1 VVIRLS
7 VSGLAQLKRDLFR
20 LALIALAYFVAA
32 RLSLNLALVHGQV
45 TPVWPPTGI
54 ALVAF
59 LLFGR
64 SIWPA
69 IYLAAFAINLPI
81 GPSPLAA
88 AVIAIGNTLAPL
100 VAAEL
105 LKRVGFH
112 REIDRLRDALGIT
125 FLAALGSMLISA
137 TVGTSVLLLEGAI
150 DSSQLWPTW
159 AVWWAGDAMGVLLV
173 APFLLSVM
181 ALSSPPLLSWR
192 STVELVGLVVATAAI
207 TFLLFQNHLRL
218 EYLVLPLI
226 MVSAWRFRL
235 RGAAPAALVASGVA
249 IASAVHGIGPFA
261 DEDLFQ
267 KMVTLQAFNVSLALA
282 SFVLAS
288 FVDAREREE
297 KMARLYAAAES
308 ANKAKSHFLHLAAHE
323 LRTPIS
329 VLTGYLSMLSDGS
342 FGPAPEG
349 WKRPLDVLATKTKEL
364 NRLVAD
370 LLDAS
375 RLEAQDLPRVVSQVD
390 VVASVREAIER
401 ARPRTELLSGHI
413 VCRTADESVS
423 IQADRD
429 QLARILDNLLN
440 NALTYNTGAP
450 QVIVSI
456 TREAGSAAIRVCD
469 NGVGV
474 PARDNERIFEQFHRS
489 HDGQLNVPGTGL
501 GLYISRKLA
510 KVNGGRLV
518 LESSSP
524 GDGSVFLLSL
534 PVAEPQMQLATPTES
549 TIVPTTERDEVL
561 AVAER

>member
-1 VVIRLS
+1 
-7 VSGLAQLKRDLFR
+7 
-20 LALIALAYFVAA
+20 
-32 RLSLNLALVHGQV
+32 
-45 TPVWPPTGI
+45 
-54 ALVAF
+54 
-59 LLFGR
+59 
-64 SIWPA
+64 
-69 IYLAAFAINLPI
+69 
-81 GPSPLAA
+81 
-88 AVIAIGNTLAPL
+88 
-100 VAAEL
+100 
-105 LKRVGFH
+105 
-112 REIDRLRDALGIT
+112 
-125 FLAALGSMLISA
+125 MLISA
-137 TVGTSVLLLEGAI
+137 TMGSTVLVVEGAI
-150 DSSQLWPTW
+150 DSTHFWPTW

-181 ALSSPPLLSWR
+181 ALSTPPMLSWR
-192 STVELVGLVVATAAI
+192 STVELAGLVVATGLI

-249 IASAVHGIGPFA
+249 IASAVNGTGPFA
-261 DEDLFQ
+261 DQSLFQ

-288 FVDAREREE
+288 FVEAREREE

-308 ANKAKSHFLHLAAHE
+308 ANKAKTHFLHLAAHE

-342 FGPAPEG
+342 FGPAPDA

-375 RLEAQDLPRVVSQVD
+375 RLEAQDLPRIVSNVD
-390 VVASVREAIER
+390 VRATVWEAIER
-401 ARPRTELLSGHI
+401 ARPRAELLGGEIICSSGEETVTI
-413 VCRTADESVS
+413 A
-423 IQADRD
+423 ADRD

-440 NALTYNTGAP
+440 NALTYNSGAP
-450 QVIVSI
+450 RVTV
-456 TREAGSAAIRVCD
+456 TVRREGGCAAIRISD

-474 PARDNERIFEQFHRS
+474 PTRDHERIFEQFHRS

-510 KVNGGRLV
+510 KVNGGRLT

-524 GDGSVFLLSL
+524 EAGSVFLLSL
-534 PVAEPQMQLATPTES
+534 PVVEQDKQGGTAREATITPR
-549 TIVPTTERDEVL
+549 VERDEAL
-561 AVAER
+561 AVVER